1 MIYIVTGKLGSGK
14 SLLAVDR
21 AIQYASEGRRVAAN
35 FHMDFTPICHSP
47 DSKLSSNPVTVL
59 PSIPST
65 ENLLMLGFGGEHEDT
80 AGALLLDECA
90 QFLNSRT
97 WQGKEREEMIN
108 WLLHARKR
116 CWDVFLIVQHERML
130 DKQVRDALAEYV
142 VTIKRTDRLK
152 VPFVPIK
159 FPRMHVGIVRYGLDQ
174 NAMVADRW
182 ITRGGQAMECYD
194 TRAIFNDDSA
204 AYSILPATRTK
215 FAGQLQKPKL
225 HLSDFFILPPAL
237 LIWILCRL
245 FGCPLPLKVKLSG

>member
-35 FHMDFTPICHSP
+35 FHMDFTPICHTPGSHI
-47 DSKLSSNPVTVL
+47 SKTPVTVI
-59 PSIPST
+59 PSIPT
-65 ENLLMLGFGGEHEDT
+65 TKDLLMLGFGGEREDT
-80 AGALLLDECA
+80 AGALFLDECA

-97 WQGKEREEMIN
+97 WQGKDREGMIN

-116 CWDVFLIVQHERML
+116 AWDVFLIVQHERML

-159 FPRMHVGIVRYGLDQ
+159 FPRLHVGIVRYGLDQ

-204 AYSILPATRTK
+204 AYSVLPATMTK
-215 FAGQLQKPKL
+215 FAGQLQKPKFRFADL
-225 HLSDFFILPPAL
+225 VILPPAL
-237 LIWILCRL
+237 LVWIACRI
-245 FGCPLPLKVKLSG
+245 FGYPPPLKVKPV